1 MATPQPNFKGKQAC
15 KDQDWTVIP
24 PRERTD
30 MSKQEYDEKV
40 GAQKVVCAG
49 CPVKGQCLTYAL
61 KVRVQGV
68 WGGTHDKDR
77 GLLRRKFDIVPEE
90 LPTVED
96 YLPKPV
102 LIPVV
107 CDRKG
112 EGCGSRKGGRVRPEI
127 PGDAWDPCSCGGTLV
142 RLVTYMPGKPKRQR
156 KPQDKVPSGVK
167 RLGESNGMSKL
178 NPEKVRELRELYKAG
193 MKTKELCARFGL
205 NRSTVYAIAVHR
217 TWKQV
222 A

>member
-1 MATPQPNFKGKQAC
+1 MTTLPNFKGRQAC
-15 KDQDWTVIP
+15 KDQDWPVIP

-30 MSKQEYDEKV
+30 MGKQEYDEQV
-40 GAQKVVCAG
+40 GEQKAVCAG
-49 CPVKGQCLTYAL
+49 CPVKSQCLAYAL

-77 GLLRRKFDIVPEE
+77 GLLRRQLGIVAEE

-96 YLPKPV
+96 YLPKPK
-102 LIPVV
+102 LIPVI

-112 EGCGSRKGGRVRPEI
+112 EGCGSRKGGRVRPEV
-127 PGDAWDPCSCGGTLV
+127 PGDVWDPCACGGTLV
-142 RLVTYMPGKPKRQR
+142 RVITYMPGKPKRVR
-156 KPQDKVPSGVK
+156 KPQDKVPGGVK
-167 RLGESNGMSKL
+167 RLGESNGQAKL
-178 NPEKVRELRELYKAG
+178 TPEKVRELRELYKSG
-193 MKTKELCARFGL
+193 VKTKELALRFGL
-205 NRSTVYAIAVHR
+205 NRSTVYNIAVHR